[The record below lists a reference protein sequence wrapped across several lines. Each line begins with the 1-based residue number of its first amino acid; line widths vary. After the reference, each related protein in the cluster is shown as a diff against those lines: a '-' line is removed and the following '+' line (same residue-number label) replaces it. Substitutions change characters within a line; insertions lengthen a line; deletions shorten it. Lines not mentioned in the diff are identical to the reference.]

1 MQYTIIKQ
9 DRKTATIRI
18 SEQLEVVVKVPRSMS
33 KKQIEDLVN
42 KHEKWIIESLEKKRR
57 LSENHDWY
65 HTKEILYLGQYWPVT
80 LVQDANQKSRAF
92 FDGKRFIVIF
102 DGKRESA
109 KKEMECFLR
118 KQAKELLLPM
128 IHDYAELI
136 GVTFNKVSIRKQVT
150 RWGSCSSRKNLSF
163 NVKILCAPTQMIAYV
178 VLHEVMHLKHFNHG
192 SLFWQEIEKIMPDY
206 RERMNYFKQFGQN
219 FII

>member
-1 MQYTIIKQ
+1 MQYTIVKQ
-9 DRKTATIRI
+9 DRKTATIKI
-18 SEQLEVVVKVPRSMS
+18 SEQLEVVVKVPHSMT
-33 KKQIEDLVN
+33 KKQIEDLVS
-42 KHEKWIIESLEKKRR
+42 KHEKWITESLEKKKS
-57 LSENHDWY
+57 LMEHHDWY
-65 HTKEILYLGQYWPVT
+65 DTHQMLYLGKYWPVT
-80 LVQDANQKSRAF
+80 LVQDANQKARAF

-102 DGKRESA
+102 DGQKESA

-118 KQAKELLLPM
+118 KQAKDLLLPM
-128 IHDYAELI
+128 IHEYAQLI

-150 RWGSCSSRKNLSF
+150 RWGSCSSSKNLSF